1 MAWFPAGSFDDV
13 ASGALPEQAVER
25 FRDLLVT
32 RTGESTA
39 MVVAVDSS
47 GAIGPKSHDHLRWT
61 GREAGRT
68 ATKVPVMEVVAA
80 GAVPV
85 IVVDNLCVEMDPF
98 GWDILEGVRDVC
110 RELDHMPVITG
121 SDETNMPTIQT
132 GIGITVIA
140 SLRREDC
147 RLGSSQA
154 GDTVLAV
161 GTPLG
166 GADGA
171 TPDGGSGT
179 ATVTTVRQLLAL
191 DGVREV
197 LPVGSKGI
205 RYELGELAAGAGLR
219 AEEVAQDVVDVE
231 RSAGAS
237 AVVLVSVA
245 DGSSIGPAAVGGL
258 PCTPVGRLRV

>member
-13 ASGALPEQAVER
+13 AAGAAPEQAVER

-32 RTGESTA
+32 RVGESSA

-47 GAIGPKSHDHLRWT
+47 GAIGPKPHDHLRWT

-85 IVVDNLCVEMDPF
+85 IVVDNLCVEMDPV

-121 SDETNMPTIQT
+121 SDETNMPTVQT

-140 SLRREDC
+140 NLRRQDC
-147 RLGSSQA
+147 RLGSSRT
-154 GDTVLAV
+154 GDSVYAV
-161 GTPLG
+161 GLPLG
-166 GADGA
+166 GSDGA
-171 TPDGGSGT
+171 TPSGGSGT
-179 ATVTTVRQLLAL
+179 ATVTTVRQLLAI
-191 DGVREV
+191 DGVHEV

-205 RYELGELAAGAGLR
+205 RYELGELAAGAGLKP
-219 AEEVAQDVVDVE
+219 ELIEQDRVDLD

-237 AVVLVSVA
+237 SVVLVSVR
-245 DGSSIGPAAVGGL
+245 DGVRIDPAAVDGM
-258 PCTPVGRLRV
+258 PCTIVGRLRS